1 LFHKRGAGLIPL
13 TDHSVSPSGF
23 EMKKH
28 PASVI
33 RIEAPAKINLF
44 LEVTGDRPDGYHNLA
59 TLFAKISLADGLT
72 LKKTEKPGV
81 SLKVVNKANLKPLK
95 TGDNIVYKAAMAFF
109 EAFKINPAVEIT
121 LVKKIPVGAGLG
133 GGSSDAAAA
142 LKGLCRLYGVNAD
155 KNIKKLRAAALALGS
170 DVPFFL
176 TRGAFSAGTGRGE
189 LLTPVK
195 SKGRLPVII
204 LVYPGVPVYTGPVYK
219 ALKPV
224 AAFETAGNIKKF
236 KLLIKALQ
244 AGKPLND
251 WGRLLF
257 NRLEEPVLPRYE
269 AVRRAKEDLIKAGAA
284 SVLMSGSGASVFALS
299 EDRASADK
307 ISKIIKK
314 SNRKVFLVDF
324 LLKS

>member
-1 LFHKRGAGLIPL
+1 LFHKRRGALDL
-13 TDHSVSPSGF
+13 TDHSVSTPGF
-23 EMKKH
+23 EMKTH
-28 PASVI
+28 PDRVI

-44 LEVTGDRPDGYHNLA
+44 LEVTGDRPDGYHDLA
-59 TLFAKISLADGLT
+59 TLFAKISLADRLT
-72 LKKTEKPGV
+72 LRKTGKPGV
-81 SLKVVNKANLKPLK
+81 SLRVVNKANLKLSK
-95 TGDNIVYKAAMAFF
+95 TGDNIVYKAAIAFF

-142 LKGLCRLYGVNAD
+142 LKGLCRLYGVSAD
-155 KNIKKLRAAALALGS
+155 KNIKKLRTAALALGS

-176 TRGAFSAGTGRGE
+176 TRGGFSAGTGRGE

-195 SKGRLPVII
+195 TKGRLPVII

-224 AAFETAGNIKKF
+224 AAAEAAGNIKKL
-236 KLLIKALQ
+236 KALIKALK
-244 AGKPLND
+244 AGNSLKD
-251 WGRLLF
+251 WGGLLF
-257 NRLEEPVLPRYE
+257 NRLEEPVLPCYE
-269 AVRRAKEDLIKAGAA
+269 AVRRAKEDLVKAGASA
-284 SVLMSGSGASVFALS
+284 VLMSGSGASVFALA
-299 EDRASADK
+299 EDRLSAGK